1 MKDAKGMEMHALN
14 GEALVRYQD
23 TEIDKPRSAL
33 ANANK
38 EIEGANAGRSGS
50 NKRPLIMCAIHMR
63 PNSTIAFGR
72 CCTCATSLTPR
83 FLTLTRNS
91 IKGSLF

>member
-1 MKDAKGMEMHALN
+1 MEMHALN

-63 PNSTIAFGR
+63 PNSTIAFEEKVVPSPLR
-72 CCTCATSLTPR
+72 SETP
-83 FLTLTRNS
+83 TEEP
-91 IKGSLF
+91 KVEGAKDGE